1 LGPSSNWQLIKLRA
15 GSGKKLAQLNHF
27 GLVQADGFK
36 VLEARELLDC
46 SLHALPAHGLKDAE
60 KRLDLKASP
69 RFRKFFP

>member
-1 LGPSSNWQLIKLRA
+1 LGPNSNWRAIKVRA
-15 GSGKKLAQLNHF
+15 GSGKKPAQLSHF

-36 VLEARELLDC
+36 VLEVWELLDC